1 MAKRRFP
8 EKILQW
14 HYRSKYEELINFSHH
29 AFYNG
34 HVQFTP
40 NVISF
45 RKPPAIEWKKV
56 EGRWINQS
64 NEIEA
69 VEVVKT
75 LKEILLLQPGK
86 TVGIITFNAKQQS
99 KIMDL
104 IEDKANEDEQFN
116 AVYNQMM
123 VRDLDAR
130 IFVKNIDDRTHKY
143 CPFNV
148 CECFL
153 LLRK

>member
-86 TVGIITFNAKQQS
+86 KLG
-99 KIMDL
+99 
-104 IEDKANEDEQFN
+104 
-116 AVYNQMM
+116 
-123 VRDLDAR
+123 
-130 IFVKNIDDRTHKY
+130 
-143 CPFNV
+143 
-148 CECFL
+148 L
-153 LLRK
+153 LPLTPNNNLK